1 MPEAWYA
8 LYTKFQHE
16 KSAAALLAKKNLE
29 VLLPVYRAVHRW
41 KDRKQTLTLPLF
53 PCYMFVRMDLD
64 RKLDVVQTP
73 GIRWLIENAGRAC
86 PVPDV
91 EIEAVQRVCSDTA
104 RVQPH
109 PFLQQGDLVRV
120 LTGALS
126 GMEGILTRTKNQ
138 YRIVISVQLLQK
150 SIAVEID
157 AANVVRLTF
166 SGARGNSS
174 LSQVSA

>member
-1 MPEAWYA
+1 
-8 LYTKFQHE
+8 
-16 KSAAALLAKKNLE
+16 
-29 VLLPVYRAVHRW
+29 
-41 KDRKQTLTLPLF
+41 
-53 PCYMFVRMDLD
+53 
-64 RKLDVVQTP
+64 
-73 GIRWLIENAGRAC
+73 
-86 PVPDV
+86 
-91 EIEAVQRVCSDTA
+91 
-104 RVQPH
+104 VQPH

-166 SGARGNSS
+166 SGARVNSS